1 MNDIDNKS
9 LENAKNLF
17 SSGEINKIEIGTIKG
32 LQQIHEYLFD
42 GLYDFAGIIRKENIS
57 KGNFR
62 FANTLYL
69 NEALKKI
76 EEMPESTLEEI
87 IAKYVEM
94 NIAHP
99 FLEGNGRSTR
109 IWLDLI
115 LKKNINKIVNWKNI
129 DKKLYLQAMERS
141 PINTLEIKTLIENN
155 LTEDMSLESFFK
167 GVETSYYYEI
177 NDY

>member
-1 MNDIDNKS
+1 MTELDNKS
-9 LENAKNLF
+9 LEKAKELF
-17 SSGEINKIEIGTIKG
+17 SSGYIDSIEIGTTKG
-32 LQQIHEYLFD
+32 LQQIHKYLFD

-62 FANTLYL
+62 FGNALYL
-69 NEALKKI
+69 EEMLKKI
-76 EEMPESTLEEI
+76 ETMSEKTIDDI
-87 IAKYVEM
+87 IDKYVEM

-109 IWLDLI
+109 IWLNLI
-115 LKKNINKIVNWKNI
+115 LRKNLNKVVNWENI

-155 LTEDMSLESFFK
+155 LTEDLSLESLFK
-167 GVETSYYYEI
+167 GIETSYYYETI
-177 NDY
+177 E